1 MEDILDIMKYI
12 LPSVVVFVTS
22 FYLLKTFLQADH
34 RKRLVEIRQ
43 GNQKVITPLRLQ
55 AYERVV
61 LLLERI
67 SPESLVTRMNT
78 ANTSASQL
86 QLQLISSIRTEFE
99 HNLSQQVYMSDPA
112 WEMVKNAKEETIK
125 LINLAMSKL
134 PDNANGMALCRTLI
148 ELTTQLEKLPTA
160 FALEYVKREVRQNF

>member
-12 LPSVVVFVTS
+12 LPSAVVFVTS
-22 FYLLKTFLQADH
+22 FYLIKTFLQADH
-34 RKRLVEIRQ
+34 KKRLVEIRQ
-43 GNQKVITPLRLQ
+43 GNQKVIAPLRLQ

-67 SPESLVTRMNT
+67 APESLVTRVNV
-78 ANTSASQL
+78 NNVSASQL
-86 QLQLISSIRTEFE
+86 QLQMITTIRTEYE

-125 LINLAMSKL
+125 LINLSMSKL
-134 PDNANGMALCRTLI
+134 ADNATGFELCKTLI
-148 ELTTQLEKLPTA
+148 EMTTKLEKLPTA